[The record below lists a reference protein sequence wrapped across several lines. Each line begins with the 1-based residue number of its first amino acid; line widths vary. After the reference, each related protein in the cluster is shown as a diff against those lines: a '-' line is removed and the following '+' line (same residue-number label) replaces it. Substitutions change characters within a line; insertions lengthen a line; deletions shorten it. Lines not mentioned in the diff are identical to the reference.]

1 MSDMKKALRKKIGKT
16 DEQKARV
23 WEKLNRMPKKHF
35 MPYFV
40 SAVFLVFMAI
50 LTISLLDGKLGGEQV
65 QEANGNPNP
74 TNNSEGTLSS
84 GSTNNQSTEIP
95 ILAVHPIGAMQI
107 SYTESYVVHL
117 YTSFEAYEQMASL
130 YKVEMEQIDFAN
142 NDVLLTQFI
151 SNGCGLVVDKLSVK
165 DKQLIVTLELPEDLR
180 SEKELM
186 CTEIAITNTVLL
198 VVPKLDVEQAVMING
213 TNEYET
219 RFQVK
224 DSVPTNTDTLMTDD
238 NIIEMEFIHPS
249 DELKFIVHEPS
260 DIQLFKSIFSH
271 SLKVQGIAN
280 MSSPDWS
287 IYMKNE
293 AGETKH
299 YSLWLDLNTMSATIM
314 DNAETHTVYAID
326 ESVSFQLFQLL
337 QIHSSQ

>member
-23 WEKLNRMPKKHF
+23 WEKLNRKPKKHF

-40 SAVFLVFMAI
+40 SAVFLVGIAI
-50 LTISLLDGKLGGEQV
+50 LTVSLLDGKLGGEQV
-65 QEANGNPNP
+65 QETNGNSNP
-74 TNNSEGTLSS
+74 TNNTEGTLSS

-95 ILAVHPIGAMQI
+95 ILSMHPIGAMQI
-107 SYTESYVVHL
+107 SYLESYTVHL
-117 YTSFEAYEQMASL
+117 YTSLEAFEQMTSL
-130 YKVEMEQIDFAN
+130 YNVEMEPIDFEK

-151 SNGCGLVVDKLSVK
+151 SNGCGLVVDQLSVK
-165 DKQLIVTLELPEDLR
+165 DKQLIVNLELPEELR
-180 SEKELM
+180 SKKDLM

-198 VVPKLDVEQAVMING
+198 VVPKLNVDEAVMMNR

-219 RFQVK
+219 NFQVI
-224 DSVPTNTDTLMTDD
+224 DSLPTNTLMMDD

-249 DELKFIVHEPS
+249 DQLKFTVHEPS
-260 DIQLFKSIFSH
+260 DIQLFKSIFSQ
-271 SLKVQGIAN
+271 SLKVQGIAD
-280 MSSPDWS
+280 MRSPDWS

-299 YSLWLDLNTMSATIM
+299 YSLWLGLNTTSATIM
-314 DNAETHTVYAID
+314 DNADTHTVYAID
-326 ESVSFQLFQLL
+326 ESVSFQLFQLM
-337 QIHSSQ
+337 QIYSSQ